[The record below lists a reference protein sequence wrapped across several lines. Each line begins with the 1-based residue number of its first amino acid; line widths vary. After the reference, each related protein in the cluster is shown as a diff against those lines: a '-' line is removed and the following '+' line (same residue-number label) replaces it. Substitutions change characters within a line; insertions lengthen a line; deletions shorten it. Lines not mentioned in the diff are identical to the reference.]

1 MEDRTER
8 KIESQEVSAG
18 EVILSVKDLTTHYI
32 TREIGTCE
40 AVRNVSFE
48 ICRGETLGLVGETG
62 AGKSIVIDAISA
74 VLGER
79 TSRELIRR
87 QGWSAVN
94 IRSAKIISGEILWQG
109 RDVRKVSDREMRKIR
124 GGEISMV
131 FQDPMTALN
140 PIDPV
145 GDQIAEVI
153 YLHQKV
159 SRAEAKKRAGDML
172 EVVGIPR
179 ERFGEYPHQFSG
191 GMKQRV
197 IIAMALACNPKLLIA
212 DEPTTALDVT
222 IQAQVLRMMNG
233 LKEQNGTAVLLIT
246 HDLGVIA
253 EMCQK
258 VAVIYAGEIVE
269 LGTAEDIFD
278 RTAHPY
284 TIGLFESLPSVA
296 SGTRLIP
303 IPGMMPDPS
312 NLPAGCKF
320 AERCKFASDECREA
334 EVALTETSPGHYC
347 RCIHK
352 QGREK

>member
-1 MEDRTER
+1 MEEH
-8 KIESQEVSAG
+8 IEKNEEVL
-18 EVILSVKDLTTHYI
+18 LSVRNLTTHYV

-40 AVRNVSFE
+40 AVRNVSFD
-48 ICRGETLGLVGETG
+48 IHKGETLGLVGETG
-62 AGKSIVIDAISA
+62 AGKTSIALSILRLLQVPP
-74 VLGER
+74 
-79 TSRELIRR
+79 
-87 QGWSAVN
+87 
-94 IRSAKIISGEILWQG
+94 AKIVEGEIYWGAKNLL
-109 RDVRKVSDREMRKIR
+109 KVHEREMRKIR

-140 PIDPV
+140 PVDTV

-159 SRAEAKKRAGDML
+159 TKVESKRLAAEML
-172 EVVGIPR
+172 EVVGIPK

-222 IQAQVLRMMNG
+222 IQAQVLRMMND
-233 LKEQNGTAVLLIT
+233 LKSKNGTAVLLIT

-253 EMCQK
+253 EMCQR
-258 VAVIYAGEIVE
+258 VAVIYSGEIVE
-269 LGTAEDIFD
+269 MGTAEDLFD

-284 TIGLFESLPSVA
+284 TMGLFDSLPRVS
-296 SGTRLIP
+296 SGNRLIP

-312 NLPAGCKF
+312 NLPKGCKF
-320 AERCKFASDECREA
+320 AERCKYATDVCREQ
-334 EVALTETSPGHYC
+334 EVDLTEIEPGHYC

-352 QGREK
+352 LTKEGRL

>member
-1 MEDRTER
+1 MEEH
-8 KIESQEVSAG
+8 IEKNEEVL
-18 EVILSVKDLTTHYI
+18 LSVRNLTTHYV

-40 AVRNVSFE
+40 AVRNVSFD
-48 ICRGETLGLVGETG
+48 IHKGETLGLVGETG
-62 AGKSIVIDAISA
+62 AGKTSIALSILRLLQVPP
-74 VLGER
+74 
-79 TSRELIRR
+79 
-87 QGWSAVN
+87 
-94 IRSAKIISGEILWQG
+94 AKIVEGEIYWGAKNLL
-109 RDVRKVSDREMRKIR
+109 KVHEREMRKIR

-140 PIDPV
+140 PVDTV

-159 SRAEAKKRAGDML
+159 TKVESKRLAAEML
-172 EVVGIPR
+172 EVVGIPK

-222 IQAQVLRMMNG
+222 IQAQVLRMMND
-233 LKEQNGTAVLLIT
+233 LKSKNGTAVLLIT

-253 EMCQK
+253 EMCQR
-258 VAVIYAGEIVE
+258 VAVIYSGEIVE
-269 LGTAEDIFD
+269 MGTAEDLFD

-284 TIGLFESLPSVA
+284 TMGLFDSLPRVS
-296 SGTRLIP
+296 SGNRLIP

-312 NLPAGCKF
+312 NLPKGCKF
-320 AERCKFASDECREA
+320 AERCKYATDVCREQ
-334 EVALTETSPGHYC
+334 EVDLTEIEPGHYC

-352 QGREK
+352 LTKEG

>member
-1 MEDRTER
+1 MEEH
-8 KIESQEVSAG
+8 IEKNEEVL
-18 EVILSVKDLTTHYI
+18 LSVKNLTTHYV

-40 AVRNVSFE
+40 AVRNVSFD
-48 ICRGETLGLVGETG
+48 IHKGETLGLVGETG
-62 AGKSIVIDAISA
+62 AGKTSIALSILRLLQVPP
-74 VLGER
+74 
-79 TSRELIRR
+79 
-87 QGWSAVN
+87 
-94 IRSAKIISGEILWQG
+94 AKIVEGEIYWGAKNLL
-109 RDVRKVSDREMRKIR
+109 KVHEREMRKIR

-140 PIDPV
+140 PVDTV

-159 SRAEAKKRAGDML
+159 TKVESKRLAAEML
-172 EVVGIPR
+172 EVVGIPK

-222 IQAQVLRMMNG
+222 IQAQVLRMMND
-233 LKEQNGTAVLLIT
+233 LKSKNGTAVLLIT

-253 EMCQK
+253 EMCQR
-258 VAVIYAGEIVE
+258 VAVIYSGEIVE
-269 LGTAEDIFD
+269 MGTAEDLFD

-284 TIGLFESLPSVA
+284 TMGLFDSLPRVS
-296 SGTRLIP
+296 SGNRLIP

-312 NLPAGCKF
+312 NLPKGCKF
-320 AERCKFASDECREA
+320 AERCKYATDVCREQ
-334 EVALTETSPGHYC
+334 EVDLTEIEPGHYC

-352 QGREK
+352 LTKEGRL

>member
-1 MEDRTER
+1 MEEH
-8 KIESQEVSAG
+8 IEKNEEVL
-18 EVILSVKDLTTHYI
+18 LSVKNLTTHYV

-40 AVRNVSFE
+40 AVRNVSFD
-48 ICRGETLGLVGETG
+48 IHKGETLGLVGETG
-62 AGKSIVIDAISA
+62 AGKTSIALSILRLLQVPP
-74 VLGER
+74 
-79 TSRELIRR
+79 
-87 QGWSAVN
+87 
-94 IRSAKIISGEILWQG
+94 AKIVGGEIYWGAKNLL
-109 RDVRKVSDREMRKIR
+109 KVHEREMRKIR

-140 PIDPV
+140 PVDTV

-159 SRAEAKKRAGDML
+159 TKVESKRLAAEML
-172 EVVGIPR
+172 EVVGIPK

-222 IQAQVLRMMNG
+222 IQAQVLRMMND
-233 LKEQNGTAVLLIT
+233 LKSKNGTAVLLIT

-253 EMCQK
+253 EMCQR
-258 VAVIYAGEIVE
+258 VAVIYSGEIVE
-269 LGTAEDIFD
+269 MGTAEDLFD

-284 TIGLFESLPSVA
+284 TMGMFDSLPRVS
-296 SGTRLIP
+296 SGDRLIP

-312 NLPAGCKF
+312 NLPKGCKF
-320 AERCKFASDECREA
+320 AERCKYATDVCREQ
-334 EVALTETSPGHYC
+334 EVDLTEIEPGHYC

-352 QGREK
+352 LTKEG